1 MMLLL
6 CQFAVWIMP
15 AAAQEYRIT
24 REGPY
29 WVRVDVGVLPSPA
42 AARLRVD
49 TQGSVVSRGED
60 RDDLAYLVRRR
71 VRASN
76 LAAAKRLLS
85 GPPASYTS
93 SGGEGALTVAPGW
106 AQRRFPPEL
115 VLHLPRRLRHLS
127 LYVRDGSVTA
137 LDMDGSVAVH
147 ARAGSVVMDRIQS
160 YVTARTGG
168 GEIRLGRIRGPVRC
182 LSGGGGISVEAAGG
196 QAVLET
202 AGGEI
207 LVREA
212 SGPVFAATGG
222 GNIEIQRA
230 VSLVNARTSGGLVSV
245 NQAMGMV
252 LANSQ
257 GGAIRIGVAK
267 GVNCE
272 SAAGA
277 IELQSVCGSLRA
289 STLMGSILANI
300 QDGRLEDSFL
310 NTSAGDIT
318 VFLPSNLAVTVQ
330 ADNETSGA
338 IGRILSEFP
347 EIRVSRGIW
356 SGGRPIQA
364 QGALNGGGPVL
375 KLAAVGGI
383 ISLKRRK

>member
-1 MMLLL
+1 MMFLL
-6 CQFAVWIMP
+6 CQLALGIMP
-15 AAAQEYRIT
+15 AAAQEYKII

-29 WVRVDVGVLPSPA
+29 WVRVDVGVLPPPA
-42 AARLRVD
+42 GARLRVD
-49 TQGSVVSRGED
+49 SPGTVLARGEQ
-60 RDDLAYLVRRR
+60 RDDLGYLVRRR

-85 GPPASYTS
+85 GPPVSYS
-93 SGGEGALTVAPGW
+93 STRGQETLRVAPGW
-106 AQRRFPPEL
+106 ERRFPPEL
-115 VLHLPRRLRHLS
+115 VLHLPRRLHSLS
-127 LYVRDGSVTA
+127 LNVQDGTVTA
-137 LDMDGSVAVH
+137 LDMDGAVAVN
-147 ARAGSVVMDRIQS
+147 AKAGSIVVDRIQS
-160 YVTARTGG
+160 SVTAQTGG
-168 GEIRLGRIRGPVRC
+168 GEIRLGRIRGAIRC
-182 LSGGGGISVEAAGG
+182 LSGGGGISVDSAGD

-207 LVREA
+207 FIREA

-230 VSLVNARTSGGLVSV
+230 VSLVNARTNGGLVSV
-245 NQAMGMV
+245 NQALGMV
-252 LANSQ
+252 RANTS

-267 GVNCE
+267 GVQCE

-277 IELQSVCGSLRA
+277 IELQSVSGALRA

-300 QDGRLEDSFL
+300 QDGRFEDSFL
-310 NTSAGDIT
+310 NTNAGDIT

-330 ADNETSGA
+330 ADNEMSGA

-347 EIRVSRGIW
+347 EIRVYRGIW

-364 QGALNGGGPVL
+364 QGTLNGGGPVL
-375 KLAAVGGI
+375 KLAAAGGI
-383 ISLKRRK
+383 ISLKRQK